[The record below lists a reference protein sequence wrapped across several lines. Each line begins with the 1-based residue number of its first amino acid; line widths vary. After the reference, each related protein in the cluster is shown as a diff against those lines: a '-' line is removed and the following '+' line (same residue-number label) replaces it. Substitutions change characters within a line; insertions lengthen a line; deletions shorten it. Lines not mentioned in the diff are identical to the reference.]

1 MVAYRVFTTCLPPRM
16 PPVTERDF
24 ATLLIDAFMTKL
36 ALCAVANGAMTDGL
50 QKLESRY
57 VSQETASKVSLVEM

>member
-1 MVAYRVFTTCLPPRM
+1 M